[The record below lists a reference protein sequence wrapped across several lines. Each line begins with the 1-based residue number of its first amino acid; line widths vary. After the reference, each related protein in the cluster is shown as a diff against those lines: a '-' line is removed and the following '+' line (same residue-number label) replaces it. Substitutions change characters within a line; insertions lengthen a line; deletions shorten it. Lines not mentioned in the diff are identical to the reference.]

1 MAREPA
7 SRPAASDGRSRPPPT
22 TADRT
27 ARRAGGAAGATAG
40 SATDDDSATD
50 SDAVAETPLVS
61 DGGRPPLLDDRF
73 GEVAERT
80 AATEGLLLGLDFDGT
95 LAPIEADPDTPA
107 LSSAHRAA
115 LEALN
120 DRPGVAVAVVS
131 GRALADLRSRVAV
144 EGVVYA
150 GNHGLELSRNG
161 RTAIHPIAAKRCRA
175 VDRVCSALEERFAA
189 TRDAGGG
196 ADGSANGGVEDS
208 VDAGNGNGEAG
219 IGGVEIENKTL
230 TATVHYRHAP
240 ERGSDVRRAVAEAVE
255 HVAGDPLRVSEGK
268 RIVEVGP
275 AVPWDKG
282 RTMGLLADDH
292 PAWLPMYVGDDTT
305 DETAFRVLSDEGGRH
320 GNGRG
325 IGIHVGPGAD
335 TAAAYRVADP
345 AGVERLLEWLVESD
359 VGEA

>member
-1 MAREPA
+1 
-7 SRPAASDGRSRPPPT
+7 
-22 TADRT
+22 
-27 ARRAGGAAGATAG
+27 
-40 SATDDDSATD
+40 
-50 SDAVAETPLVS
+50 VS

-73 GEVAERT
+73 AEVAERT

-95 LAPIEADPDTPA
+95 LAPIEADPDAPA
-107 LSSAHRAA
+107 LSSTHRAA

-120 DRPGVAVAVVS
+120 DRPGVAVAVIS

-144 EGVVYA
+144 EGVAYA
-150 GNHGLELSRNG
+150 GNHGLELHRNG
-161 RTAIHPIAAKRCRA
+161 RTAVHPIAAKRRRA
-175 VDRVCSALEERFAA
+175 VNRVCSALEERFAA
-189 TRDAGGG
+189 TRDAGSG
-196 ADGSANGGVEDS
+196 ADGSAAGGADDGTDSGADGSADGGVEGS
-208 VDAGNGNGEAG
+208 VDAGNGDGEAG

-345 AGVERLLEWLVESD
+345 AGVERLLEWLVESG